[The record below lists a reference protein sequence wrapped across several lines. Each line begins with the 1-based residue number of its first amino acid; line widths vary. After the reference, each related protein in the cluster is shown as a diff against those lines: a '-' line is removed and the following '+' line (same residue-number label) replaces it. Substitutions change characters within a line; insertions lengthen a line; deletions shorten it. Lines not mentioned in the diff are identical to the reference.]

1 MSIIDNLADNHNRNQ
16 HRDNDDDHG
25 NDKDNDKESEMFGF
39 AALRI
44 LRNTTT
50 SPTKLETLELCAM
63 SSSSG
68 FPGKRRAT
76 DSGDVLKSNLSHW
89 YVTDAECRLAGH
101 HDDGWQLLCSCALD
115 LMQWFDEIWRYFGW
129 FISSV
134 RNGHKWALV
143 LRMRWRPSFGV

>member
-25 NDKDNDKESEMFGF
+25 NDKDNDKERQHCSTKKLMSHSLGF

-68 FPGKRRAT
+68 LPGKRRAT
-76 DSGDVLKSNLSHW
+76 DSGDGLKSNASH
-89 YVTDAECRLAGH
+89 
-101 HDDGWQLLCSCALD
+101 
-115 LMQWFDEIWRYFGW
+115 
-129 FISSV
+129 
-134 RNGHKWALV
+134 
-143 LRMRWRPSFGV
+143 